1 MEPII
6 SPWVIYLMFLS
17 QGFSIFL
24 IITGII
30 VACVSA
36 IWLLLY
42 YVENDAYS
50 HDIKPVPKLLILY
63 GVITLGLGLLIP
75 NKETCLQML
84 VAKNITTN
92 RVVKAGKVI
101 SNSHDILIADVVKII
116 TAIKKDTK

>member
-1 MEPII
+1 
-6 SPWVIYLMFLS
+6 MFLS